1 MRDKL
6 AEVIAEAMGYDI
18 SDMHRDKPHWVETG
32 GMLNGRLRDVNDPRA
47 DDFANASAAVREY
60 LGSDEVVDRAALAAV
75 NWDQARM
82 DMPTLGSV
90 DEFRRDTD
98 RAFYTGQI
106 RAALSSIMEQ
116 SDGR

>member
-32 GMLNGRLRDVNDPRA
+32 GMLNGRFRDVNDPRA
-47 DDFANASAAVREY
+47 DDFADASAAVREY
-60 LGSDEVVDRAALAAV
+60 LGSEEVVERVAK
-75 NWDQARM
+75 
-82 DMPTLGSV
+82 
-90 DEFRRDTD
+90 EFSGAPFPSTRSLSK
-98 RAFYTGQI
+98 A